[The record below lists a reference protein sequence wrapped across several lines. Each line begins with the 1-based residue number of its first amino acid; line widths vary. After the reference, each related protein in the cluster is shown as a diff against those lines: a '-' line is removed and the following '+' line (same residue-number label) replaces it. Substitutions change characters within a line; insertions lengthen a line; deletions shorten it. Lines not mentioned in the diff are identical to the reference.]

1 MLSDQKANSYKVD
14 LDNMTAKLEN
24 KSNELLI
31 VKTQYDKSLKE
42 FNNECDKLK
51 KELTLTNKELES
63 KKNELSSLNK
73 GFSQKRDELQEKLEE
88 KTLELAKVQNSFE
101 STRALFEEELSKL
114 RTENEDLQDQE
125 TKLSAE
131 IIDLQAEN
139 KQYRLELEQAR
150 SASESTSGQLAGEIE
165 KLREEYGRE
174 LEVLTVGNTDLKARV
189 EASECEKKQ
198 MLEKMTE
205 TEGNLKMS
213 LEEVEKYR
221 AMVQAKENERQ
232 QVEVS
237 FRIILS
243 SKAQNPF

>member
-1 MLSDQKANSYKVD
+1 MLSDQKVNSYKVD
-14 LDNMTAKLEN
+14 LDNITAKLEN

-42 FNNECDKLK
+42 FNSECDKLK

-63 KKNELSSLNK
+63 KKEELSRLNK
-73 GFSQKRDELQEKLEE
+73 GFSQKREDLQEKLEE
-88 KTLELAKVQNSFE
+88 KTLELAKAQNSFE
-101 STRALFEEELSKL
+101 STRSLFEEALSKL

-150 SASESTSGQLAGEIE
+150 SASESTSGQLTDQIE

-174 LEVLTVGNTDLKARV
+174 LEVVTVGNADLKAQV
-189 EASECEKKQ
+189 EASECEKKL

-205 TEGNLKMS
+205 TEGSLKMS
-213 LEEVEKYR
+213 LQEVEKYR
-221 AMVQAKENERQ
+221 TMVQAKENERKL
-232 QVEVS
+232 VEVS
-237 FRIILS
+237 VRVGRLFW
-243 SKAQNPF
+243 